1 MRTLDLQL
9 PSRSLLV
16 IYFAT
21 THYLLRQN
29 HITLSLMASSVK
41 CFHEVSQ
48 VRTRGG
54 HSWKCGT
61 KWKLGTLLGGPS
73 SLRETEPR
81 KKKTTLPELSW
92 HSGTSP
98 FSFFNYSFVLYIF
111 EIFCV
116 FVNKVLQG
124 FTTLPDVGVMHLS
137 RSIHFL
143 SGFCLFFFLLFPFWV
158 LQKRSHL
165 KSVFFGCSILNQGWA
180 VLSFFK

>member
-1 MRTLDLQL
+1 MEKNEWTINRCTNKSTDKQQTKSLMKGKNSAKCYLKPNSEYVDY
-9 PSRSLLV
+9 SLLV

-21 THYLLRQN
+21 THCLLRQN

-41 CFHEVSQ
+41 CFDEVSQ

-73 SLRETEPR
+73 SLRETKPR

-92 HSGTSP
+92 HPGTSP
-98 FSFFNYSFVLYIF
+98 FSFSNYSFVLYIF

-137 RSIHFL
+137 RNISI
-143 SGFCLFFFLLFPFWV
+143 S
-158 LQKRSHL
+158 
-165 KSVFFGCSILNQGWA
+165 
-180 VLSFFK
+180 